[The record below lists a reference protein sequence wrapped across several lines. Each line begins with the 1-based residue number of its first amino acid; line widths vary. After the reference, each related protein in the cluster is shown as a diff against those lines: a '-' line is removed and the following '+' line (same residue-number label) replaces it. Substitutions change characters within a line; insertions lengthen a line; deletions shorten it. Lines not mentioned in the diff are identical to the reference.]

1 MRTATI
7 DNDHRTVSE
16 TPPAALPGPE
26 DEEDTRNRL
35 ALKNWRV
42 RSRLV
47 ALILVPTI
55 AAVLLGGL
63 RVVTSINSAAEYQR
77 VSEVAVFTGI
87 LSDLIHELQLERDLT
102 ARYIETGRSGEP
114 ALGLVRNQRGSVDVL
129 TDAVRSRVE
138 VTGDSF
144 GEVGR
149 QNLSRLDRRLG
160 ELANLRKTT
169 VETQLPALLAIDKY
183 SAFIADLIRLYDEN
197 GQGGVDEELDASA
210 TALASLARAKNEASI
225 VRATLALGTTVGR
238 FDPLELDAFTAARKR
253 QEGELNAFR
262 TVATPGERQSYAD
275 LVTGP
280 EIDRAEFL
288 RLSALEVI
296 RTRRLL
302 NNLDDRPGPDGDEWF
317 QVSSATVDKMHEV
330 EKLQIASIV
339 DRSNGFAA
347 ADQRG
352 AIANII
358 VVVLILGLV
367 LVITTAMA
375 RSLVRPLRRLRS
387 EALEIAGHKLPEL
400 VQRLRDSDG
409 TGNTPEVKPQ
419 PIGVSSTDEI
429 GEVARAFDEVHQE
442 AVRLAGDEAKLR
454 SNVSAMFVNLSR
466 RTQTLVE
473 RQIALIDGLE
483 QGEQD
488 EQRLGN
494 LFKLD
499 HLATRMRRN
508 SENLLVLAGQE
519 PARRWS
525 QPVELTDVIRAALS
539 EVEGYER
546 VAINIPSD
554 VALAGQ
560 AVNDVIHLLAE
571 LVENALSFSARDT
584 RVVVSG
590 NRIDGGGVMVSVTDG
605 GIGMTQE
612 EIAATNWRLANP
624 PVVDVSVSRRMG
636 LFVVGRL
643 ALRNGI
649 RVQLRSHDSGGLTA
663 MVLLPESLMG
673 APAYSQ
679 QQYAGTFAPSWSP
692 QGQSEPV
699 AWGAPPLALS
709 APAPNGPGGPFA
721 TPGPGGQHPS
731 FPPPGMPQAM
741 FGVDNGGPQ
750 RSAFDGRG
758 PADGRNA
765 LGGGPA
771 GALPPSPFDGRGAFG
786 SPQGQPNPF
795 DQQPARSPFDAPATG
810 QVMRSPFDPRTPP
823 GAPGPASNGPPLPKR
838 RGDSGLSGI
847 SGFSG
852 MPGMSGMDVDST
864 GPLPAVRE
872 ERPEDF
878 LPIFA
883 AVESAW
889 FQRSPEDKS
898 WNQTPADNGWEAAA
912 QQPSWEASTSSGLPK
927 RVPKANLVPGS
938 ADAGKPAIAPMPA
951 LSPER
956 ARSRLSSLQQGVR
969 QGRAVARGEISE
981 DEGYPG
987 AGRGEKP

>member
-1 MRTATI
+1 M
-7 DNDHRTVSE
+7 
-16 TPPAALPGPE
+16 
-26 DEEDTRNRL
+26 

-55 AAVLLGGL
+55 GAVLLGGL
-63 RVVTSINSAAEYQR
+63 RVVTSISSAAEYQR
-77 VSEVAVFTGI
+77 VSEVAAFTST

-102 ARYIETGRSGEP
+102 ARYIETGRPGDP
-114 ALGLVRNQRGSVDVL
+114 GLGLIRNQRGSVDVL
-129 TDAVRSRVE
+129 VDAVRGRVSDAA
-138 VTGDSF
+138 DSF

-149 QNLSRLDRRLG
+149 QNLFRLDRRLG
-160 ELANLRKTT
+160 ELANLRKAT
-169 VETQLPALLAIDKY
+169 VESALPALPAVEKY

-197 GQGGVDEELDASA
+197 GQGGIDESVDASA
-210 TALASLARAKNEASI
+210 TALASLARAKNDAST
-225 VRATLALGTTVGR
+225 VRALLAIGTATGR
-238 FDPLELDAFTAARKR
+238 FEPIELDAFTGARKR
-253 QEGELNAFR
+253 QESELSAFR
-262 TVATPGERQSYAD
+262 TVATPEERQVFAD
-275 LVTGP
+275 RVTGP
-280 EIDRAEFL
+280 EIDRSEFL
-288 RLSALEVI
+288 RLSALEAI

-302 NNLDDRPGPDGDEWF
+302 TNLDDRPGPDGDEWF
-317 QVSSATVDKMHEV
+317 QVSSAGIDKMHEV

-339 DRSNGFAA
+339 DRSDVFAA

-358 VVVLILGLV
+358 VVVAILGLV
-367 LVITTAMA
+367 LFITTAMA
-375 RSLVRPLRRLRS
+375 RSLVKPLRQLRS

-409 TGNTPEVKPQ
+409 TGNSAEVKPV

-525 QPVELTDVIRAALS
+525 QPVELTDVVRAALS

-546 VAINIPSD
+546 VVINIPSD
-554 VALAGQ
+554 AALAGQ

-584 RVVVSG
+584 RVIVSG

-649 RVQLRSHDSGGLTA
+649 RVQLRSHDNGGLTA

-673 APAYSQ
+673 APAYAQ
-679 QQYAGTFAPSWSP
+679 QQYAGSFAPSWSP
-692 QGQSEPV
+692 QGQTSEPV
-699 AWGAPPLALS
+699 SWGAPPMALS
-709 APAPNGPGGPFA
+709 APAPNAPGGPFA

-731 FPPPGMPQAM
+731 FPPPGIPSSM
-741 FGVDNGGPQ
+741 FGADAHARGALGPGGP
-750 RSAFDGRG
+750 GG
-758 PADGRNA
+758 H
-765 LGGGPA
+765 GGP
-771 GALPPSPFDGRGAFG
+771 GGPSVSGGHALPPSPYDGRGAFG
-786 SPQGQPNPF
+786 SAQGQSSPF
-795 DQQPARSPFDAPATG
+795 DAQQPRSPFDPPATG
-810 QVMRSPFDPRTPP
+810 QVLRSPFDPRTPP
-823 GAPGPASNGPPLPKR
+823 GAAPNGPSLPKR
-838 RGDSGLSGI
+838 RGDSGLSGLSGL
-847 SGFSG
+847 SGF
-852 MPGMSGMDVDST
+852 SGMDVDST
-864 GPLPAVRE
+864 GPLPAVRD

-889 FQRSPEDKS
+889 FQRSPEDKN
-898 WNQTPADNGWEAAA
+898 WNQTPADNGWEVAA
-912 QQPSWEASTSSGLPK
+912 QQPSWEANTSSGLPK

-938 ADAGKPAIAPMPA
+938 ADPGKPAAAVAPMPA

-981 DEGYPG
+981 EEGYPG
-987 AGRGEKP
+987 AGRGDKP

>member
-1 MRTATI
+1 M
-7 DNDHRTVSE
+7 
-16 TPPAALPGPE
+16 
-26 DEEDTRNRL
+26 

-42 RSRLV
+42 RNRLV

-55 AAVLLGGL
+55 GAVLLGGL
-63 RVVTSINSAAEYQR
+63 RVATSIQSAAEYQR
-77 VSEVAVFTGI
+77 VSDVAAFTGT

-102 ARYIETGRSGEP
+102 ARYIETGRPGEP
-114 ALGLVRNQRGSVDVL
+114 ALGVIRNQRNSVDL
-129 TDAVRSRVE
+129 LAEAVRNRAQE
-138 VTGDSF
+138 AAGSF
-144 GEVGR
+144 GDVGR
-149 QNLSRLDRRLG
+149 ENLQRLQRRLN
-160 ELANLRKTT
+160 ELSNLRIITLDS
-169 VETQLPALLAIDKY
+169 QLPALPAVDKY
-183 SAFIADLIRLYDEN
+183 SLFIADLIRLYDEN
-197 GQGGVDEELDASA
+197 GQGGTDEALDTSS
-210 TALASLARAKNEASI
+210 TALGSLARAKNEASI
-225 VRATLALGTTVGR
+225 VRALLAVGTAGGR
-238 FDPLELDAFTAARKR
+238 FDPIELDAFTAARKR
-253 QEGELNAFR
+253 FESELNSFR
-262 TVATPGERQSYAD
+262 TVASPEERQRYSD
-275 LVTGP
+275 LVAGAP
-280 EIDRAEFL
+280 IDQSEFL
-288 RLSALEVI
+288 RLSALELI
-296 RTRRLL
+296 RVNRSLT
-302 NNLDDRPGPDGDEWF
+302 NLDGRPGPDGDKWF
-317 QVSSATVDKMHEV
+317 EVSTFGIDRMHEV
-330 EKLQIASIV
+330 EKAQIAWISQRA
-339 DRSNGFAA
+339 DTLAA

-358 VVVLILGLV
+358 VVVVILGLV

-375 RSLVRPLRRLRS
+375 RSLVKPLRKLRS
-387 EALEIAGHKLPEL
+387 EALEIAGHRLPEL

-409 TGNTPEVKPQ
+409 NTTDAKPQ
-419 PIGVSSTDEI
+419 PVGVDSADEI
-429 GEVARAFDEVHQE
+429 GEVARAFDEVHAE
-442 AVRLAGDEAKLR
+442 AIRLAGDEAKLR
-454 SNVSAMFVNLSR
+454 SNINAMFVNLSR

-473 RQIALIDGLE
+473 RQIALIDSLE

-546 VAINIPSD
+546 VVINIPSD

-605 GIGMTQE
+605 GIGMTAE
-612 EIAATNWRLANP
+612 EIGATNWRLANP

-649 RVQLRSHDSGGLTA
+649 RVQIRAHDSGGLTA

-673 APAYSQ
+673 SPAYSQ
-679 QQYAGTFAPSWSP
+679 QQYAGNYAPSWAP
-692 QGQSEPV
+692 NGPNQSEPL
-699 AWGAPPLALS
+699 AWGAPSLALS
-709 APAPNGPGGPFA
+709 APPPNAPGGPFSS
-721 TPGPGGQHPS
+721 PGPGGQHPS
-731 FPPPGMPQAM
+731 FPPPGQPM
-741 FGVDNGGPQ
+741 FGADTGSGP
-750 RSAFDGRG
+750 RSAFDPRPLSG
-758 PADGRNA
+758 PLPGPPSGPPPA
-765 LGGGPA
+765 LPGGPP
-771 GALPPSPFDGRGAFG
+771 GAPPGLLTGTVSG
-786 SPQGQPNPF
+786 SMF
-795 DQQPARSPFDAPATG
+795 DQPTPQPPTRSPFDPPATG
-810 QVMRSPFDPRTPP
+810 QVMRNPFDPRTAP
-823 GAPGPASNGPPLPKR
+823 GAGPGMGPGMGSGMGPGMGMGGGSLPR
-838 RGDSGLSGI
+838 RRSDNGLSGL

-852 MPGMSGMDVDST
+852 MDSDST

-889 FQRSPEDKS
+889 FQRSPEEKS
-898 WNQTPADNGWEAAA
+898 WNQTPADNGWEVAA
-912 QQPSWEASTSSGLPK
+912 QQPSWEANTSSGLPK

-938 ADAGKPAIAPMPA
+938 ADPGKQQAAAPPQMPA

-956 ARSRLSSLQQGVR
+956 ARSRLSSLQQGLR

-981 DEGYPG
+981 EEGYSGGFPG
-987 AGRGEKP
+987 GAARGDQP

>member
-16 TPPAALPGPE
+16 TPPAALPGP
-26 DEEDTRNRL
+26 DGEEDTRNRL

-42 RSRLV
+42 RSRLI

-55 AAVLLGGL
+55 GAVLLGGL

-77 VSEVAVFTGI
+77 VSEVAAFTGV

-102 ARYIETGRSGEP
+102 ARYIETGRPGEP
-114 ALGLVRNQRGSVDVL
+114 ALGLIRNQRGSVDVL
-129 TDAVRSRVE
+129 VDAVQSRIDAV
-138 VTGDSF
+138 GDSF

-149 QNLSRLDRRLG
+149 QNLNRLDRRLG
-160 ELANLRKTT
+160 ELANLRKTV
-169 VETQLPALLAIDKY
+169 VETALPALPAIDKY

-197 GQGGVDEELDASA
+197 GQGGGDEELDASA

-225 VRATLALGTTVGR
+225 VRATLSLGIAVGR

-253 QEGELNAFR
+253 QESEMNAFR
-262 TVATPGERQSYAD
+262 TVATPDERQRFAD

-280 EIDRAEFL
+280 EIDKSEFL
-288 RLSALEVI
+288 RLSALEAI
-296 RTRRLL
+296 RVRRLL
-302 NNLDDRPGPDGDEWF
+302 SNLDARPGSDGDLWF
-317 QVSSATVDKMHEV
+317 QVSSIGIDKMHEA

-339 DRSNGFAA
+339 DRADGFAA

-375 RSLVRPLRRLRS
+375 RSLVKPLRRLRS

-409 TGNTPEVKPQ
+409 TGNSAELKPQ
-419 PIGVSSTDEI
+419 PIGVTSTDEI

-442 AVRLAGDEAKLR
+442 AIRLAGDEAKLR

-546 VAINIPSD
+546 VVINIPSD

-584 RVVVSG
+584 RVVASG

-643 ALRNGI
+643 ALRNGV

-663 MVLLPESLMG
+663 MVLLPEALMG

-692 QGQSEPV
+692 QAGPSEPV
-699 AWGAPPLALS
+699 SWGAPPMALS
-709 APAPNGPGGPFA
+709 APAPNGPGGPFS

-731 FPPPGMPQAM
+731 FPPPGLAQPM
-741 FGVDNGGPQ
+741 FGADTSAAQ
-750 RSAFDGRG
+750 RSPFDSRPPQPPQG
-758 PADGRNA
+758 
-765 LGGGPA
+765 
-771 GALPPSPFDGRGAFG
+771 LPPSPFDARGALG
-786 SPQGQPNPF
+786 PGLGQPSPF
-795 DQQPARSPFDAPATG
+795 DPPPSRSPFDPPATG
-810 QVMRSPFDPRTPP
+810 QVLRSPFDPRT
-823 GAPGPASNGPPLPKR
+823 APGQGSNGPPLPKR
-838 RGDSGLSGI
+838 RTDGGLSAISGI
-847 SGFSG
+847 SGFG
-852 MPGMSGMDVDST
+852 GMDVDST

-889 FQRSPEDKS
+889 FQRGPEDKN
-898 WNQTPADNGWEAAA
+898 WNQNPADNGWEVAA

-938 ADAGKPAIAPMPA
+938 ADPGKQPAVAPMPA

-987 AGRGEKP
+987 AGRGDKP